1 MAQVF
6 PETILHQALTHI
18 THPEP
23 INLFLIS
30 SINYHVVWH
39 RQILQEPKYIH
50 SHPQVRFAEEF
61 ADQQT
66 ACEVTSP
73 LSCNVCR

>member
-1 MAQVF
+1 MPMAQVF

-30 SINYHVVWH
+30 SIYYHVAWH
-39 RQILQEPKYIH
+39 R
-50 SHPQVRFAEEF
+50 
-61 ADQQT
+61 
-66 ACEVTSP
+66 
-73 LSCNVCR
+73 